1 MELKTIIQK
10 TGFRFNKRYG
20 QNFISDDHL
29 LSEIVDAAEIHDSDV
44 VVEIGAG
51 GGTLTRIIASRA
63 GAVYSYE
70 IDKSLKPVLQETLS
84 GVDNATVIFRDFMR
98 EPCEDLR
105 QMVRGNFTVIANLP
119 YYITSPVTMRLLEE
133 FPECK
138 KIVIMVQKEVAA
150 RYTAVPGTKDYGA
163 ITAAINFYG
172 DAEYMFTVLRDSFY
186 PVPEVDSAVIKIT
199 RNLKYSVKSEE
210 AFRKTVRTGF
220 LSRRKILVNN
230 LMLTFNIPRE
240 KSESYIRAIGKDL
253 SVRGEALSAADFAAL
268 SDLLFADGLLS

>member
-20 QNFISDDHL
+20 QNFISDDSL
-29 LSEIVDAAEIHDSDV
+29 LSEIAYAAEIHDSDI

-63 GAVYSYE
+63 RAVYSYE

-84 GVDNATVIFRDFMR
+84 GADNATVIFRDFMR

-119 YYITSPVTMRLLEE
+119 YYITSPITMRLLEE

-210 AFRKTVRTGF
+210 AFRKTVRAGF
-220 LSRRKILVNN
+220 SSRRKTLVNN
-230 LMLTFNIPRE
+230 LMLTLNIPRE
-240 KSESYIRAIGKDL
+240 KSESYIKAIGKDL
-253 SVRGEALSAADFAAL
+253 NVRGEALSAADFAAL